1 MIGRRIGEES
11 ETPSPE
17 LPSNNISTKHL
28 FFLKYWPTIT
38 VALSLSIPIPMA
50 MKDMKL
56 LRNINYVAKTVRF
69 L

>member
-17 LPSNNISTKHL
+17 LPSSNISTKHL

-69 L
+69 P

>member
-1 MIGRRIGEES
+1 MIGRKIGEES

-17 LPSNNISTKHL
+17 LPSSNISTKHL

-50 MKDMKL
+50 MKGHES
-56 LRNINYVAKTVRF
+56 IA
-69 L
+69 